1 MRYGKNFFEGHKD
14 GSLSSAKGVV
24 PQIMKLLQPKKV
36 VDVGCGIGTWLS
48 VFREEGVDEVLGID
62 GNWLDK
68 EMLLVP
74 KEYFQNANLE
84 KPLEIGEK
92 FDLVVSLEVAEHLPQ
107 NCAENFI
114 DSLIQLGPAILFS
127 AAIPHQGG
135 THHQNEQWPDY
146 WQKKFEERGYLFID
160 CIRKKIWDSDKVAW
174 WYAQNIFLAVKK
186 ELLDSNEML
195 KKEFLDNR
203 GNALSLVHPR
213 NYLSKFGFKSA
224 LINIIPHRAARTVK
238 KYFVWFQK

>member
-14 GSLSSAKGVV
+14 GSLSSAKVVV

-114 DSLIQLGPAILFS
+114 DS
-127 AAIPHQGG
+127 
-135 THHQNEQWPDY
+135 
-146 WQKKFEERGYLFID
+146 
-160 CIRKKIWDSDKVAW
+160 IRKKIWDSDKVAW

-238 KYFVWFQK
+238 KYFVWFQ